1 MYNRTLKYMDCLET
15 FVADCNKRFFN
26 IEETN
31 KAVRKVETQ
40 LESIQQQ
47 IDKVNNL
54 LNSPKKTNPL
64 GVIDNA
70 EFIKLM
76 NISDKTSQNWRHN
89 KLIKYS
95 LIGGRV
101 YYRISDI
108 IQMIESNCK

>member
-1 MYNRTLKYMDCLET
+1 MECLET

>member
-1 MYNRTLKYMDCLET
+1 MECLET

-40 LESIQQQ
+40 LESTQQQ

>member
-1 MYNRTLKYMDCLET
+1 MYNRTLKYMECLET